1 MCQHIDLAVIMTLGE
16 RFSNHL
22 STVEL
27 RMSPLQRRRSS
38 IHSISERP
46 QNGRRALNWAAINNR
61 VDAVR
66 FFLAHRAVIEAMNLT
81 GYTALHHAAE
91 HGSLEAAR
99 VLLAAGANPKRA
111 NLEGVTPAARA
122 RQEGFIARR
131 KAETL

>member
-1 MCQHIDLAVIMTLGE
+1 M
-16 RFSNHL
+16 RFL
-22 STVEL
+22 
-27 RMSPLQRRRSS
+27 
-38 IHSISERP
+38 
-46 QNGRRALNWAAINNR
+46 
-61 VDAVR
+61 
-66 FFLAHRAVIEAMNLT
+66 LAHRAEIEAMNLT